1 MSVVRNIESNQD
13 SLTSFS
19 SCLGCSQVSLC
30 LHGLKKKYD
39 QCHYRHVEQTLIG
52 RNNTVYG
59 AEILSRPHGIDS
71 CCYEGYFSTLRPA
84 GHNDLLM
91 EVLNKL
97 LLACLTSQVKRKYHY
112 FVNVERFSLL
122 DSKVISKLIEVAYML
137 KSAFN
142 SQLVIEVTERNSE
155 LSKFTIERKFELKD
169 AGIKIALDDYIPQ
182 IDSDLAL
189 SIDFFDYIK
198 VDIRD
203 VALMLSKLGEKDD
216 FINFL
221 YSYSESGGC
230 LIAERIESKSE
241 YILASNLPFKYYQG
255 YYFNKM

>member
-1 MSVVRNIESNQD
+1 MNIASSIESNKD
-13 SLTSFS
+13 YLSSFS

-30 LHGLKKKYD
+30 LHGLKKRYD

-52 RNNTVYG
+52 RNSAVYG
-59 AEILSRPHGIDS
+59 AEILSRPHHVES
-71 CCYEGYFSTLRPA
+71 CCYEEYFSTLRPA

-91 EVLNKL
+91 ELLDKL
-97 LLACLTSQVKRKYHY
+97 LLASLTSQVRRKYHY

-122 DSKVISKLIEVAYML
+122 DSKVIRKLIEVAYML
-137 KSAFN
+137 KNVFD

-169 AGIKIALDDYIPQ
+169 AGIKIALDDYVPQ
-182 IDSDLAL
+182 IKSDLAL
-189 SIDFFDYIK
+189 SVDFFDYIK
-198 VDIRD
+198 IDIRD
-203 VALMLSKLGEKDD
+203 VALMLSKLEEKDD

-230 LIAERIESKSE
+230 LVAEKIESESE
-241 YILASNLPFKYYQG
+241 LVLASNLPFKYYQG